1 MRVAS
6 NANIQAL
13 RDALELSAETLET
26 VRGLVNGYQISQAIH
41 VLVRLGLPDL
51 LAGGPRSAVD
61 LAAQVGAH
69 EPSLYRLLRALAAI
83 HVLHEEPDRR
93 FALTELGQVLRTDV
107 HGSLAGWAAFIGRP
121 YYWNVW
127 GRLYDGVASGEH
139 AFKLEHG
146 KGPWAYRQE
155 RPEEVAVFN
164 RAMNSNT
171 GPVASALL
179 DAYDF
184 SGAGLVVDVGGGG
197 GLLLTEIL
205 KANLPARG
213 ILFDLPR
220 TVEDART
227 FVSAAGLGDRC
238 ELVAGD
244 FFKAV
249 PPGADVYILK
259 SILHDWYDEDAARI
273 LSSVRSAAESNAV
286 LLVIESVIAGPN
298 EGAAA
303 KLGDL
308 NMLVAA
314 GGRERT
320 RDEWEQLL
328 AGSGWR
334 LEEIRPCGR
343 SSVLVARPA

>member
-1 MRVAS
+1 M
-6 NANIQAL
+6 
-13 RDALELSAETLET
+13 
-26 VRGLVNGYQISQAIH
+26 
-41 VLVRLGLPDL
+41 
-51 LAGGPRSAVD
+51 
-61 LAAQVGAH
+61 
-69 EPSLYRLLRALAAI
+69 
-83 HVLHEEPDRR
+83 
-93 FALTELGQVLRTDV
+93 
-107 HGSLAGWAAFIGRP
+107 
-121 YYWNVW
+121 
-127 GRLYDGVASGEH
+127 
-139 AFKLEHG
+139 
-146 KGPWAYRQE
+146 
-155 RPEEVAVFN
+155 
-164 RAMNSNT
+164 
-171 GPVASALL
+171 
-179 DAYDF
+179 
-184 SGAGLVVDVGGGG
+184 
-197 GLLLTEIL
+197 
-205 KANLPARG
+205 PARG

-343 SSVLVARPA
+343 SSFLVARPA